1 MIPVYVVTGLLGSGK
16 TTLINLELRERKK
29 LGSTEIISFETGN
42 TEFIKSPLSIEP
54 DDIEENLSRVVQQ
67 IQDYISST
75 TPKEIW
81 VEWNGMFSTIRT
93 HLLQFNPKRILSSR
107 TCHLHSKEQQYNI
120 NDTGTW

>member
-42 TEFIKSPLSIEP
+42 AEFIKSPLSIEP
-54 DDIEENLSRVVQQ
+54 DDIEENLSHVVQQ
-67 IQDYISST
+67 IQDYISTT

-81 VEWNGMFSTIRT
+81 VEWNGMF
-93 HLLQFNPKRILSSR
+93 
-107 TCHLHSKEQQYNI
+107 
-120 NDTGTW
+120 

>member
-54 DDIEENLSRVVQQ
+54 DDIEENLSHVVQQ
-67 IQDYISST
+67 IQDY
-75 TPKEIW
+75 
-81 VEWNGMFSTIRT
+81 F
-93 HLLQFNPKRILSSR
+93 
-107 TCHLHSKEQQYNI
+107 YN
-120 NDTGTW
+120 NTERNMD